1 MSVCIVGS
9 SSSIINLPEICSS
22 TNTVYGISS
31 KKSFESEN
39 FKHISI
45 DWSEGLLP
53 SHLEIKSRSIE
64 TLVFANGLWLPGRIK
79 KFSQEKFVT
88 LYEANCQVT
97 YNLLKQLKSQ
107 DLLHENCTV
116 KLISSD
122 SVTKVDTSAPEYSLS
137 KAMAESLISEFCK
150 AQNINF
156 KCQRFGFVEG
166 SSMLKKFEERYGM
179 LKSSCK
185 VNDITSFIR
194 N

>member
-79 KFSQEKFVT
+79 KF
-88 LYEANCQVT
+88 
-97 YNLLKQLKSQ
+97 
-107 DLLHENCTV
+107 
-116 KLISSD
+116 
-122 SVTKVDTSAPEYSLS
+122 
-137 KAMAESLISEFCK
+137 
-150 AQNINF
+150 
-156 KCQRFGFVEG
+156 
-166 SSMLKKFEERYGM
+166 
-179 LKSSCK
+179 
-185 VNDITSFIR
+185 
-194 N
+194 